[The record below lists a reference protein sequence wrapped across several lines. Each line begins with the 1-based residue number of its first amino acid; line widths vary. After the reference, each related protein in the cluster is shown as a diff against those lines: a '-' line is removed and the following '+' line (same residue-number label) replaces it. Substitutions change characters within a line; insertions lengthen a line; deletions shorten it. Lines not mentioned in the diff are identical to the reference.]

1 MAKDMLPAHTYGC
14 APAVHE
20 RLLFERQLVD
30 PTLSETNVQH
40 ICRFVLPFFSAGK

>member
-1 MAKDMLPAHTYGC
+1 MVKDMLPAHTDGC

-30 PTLSETNVQH
+30 PALPETNIQH
-40 ICRFVLPFFSAGK
+40 ICRFVLPFSSADK